1 MTETSSGLFRRTFQR
16 VADYIRP
23 DLAES
28 RDTAAMD
35 QRIQQAEQQENV
47 ELAKADAT
55 AALRDLAKHRGDA
68 VAIQH
73 DLREMNAGN
82 DDFSSW
88 STEDWQNEERVQAKV
103 MADMESVARS
113 RNISTE
119 IHNGVLAA
127 LEAVRDT
134 YSYAELDVRVRAME
148 VDSSASAHQASNL
161 VHVGRWQVDG
171 YGQTEIRE
179 VVVETEAGFHPGV
192 ETAHMGGEGHINH
205 SGQAFDNPVKARELA
220 WAYMD
225 GGDKELAIASRTY
238 EAAAARITDLARQ
251 EHLSL
256 GQQVELQSSL
266 TELGIGVNNI
276 RRENTAALEGWSLDP
291 DARAQLAETVERH
304 RDQMLSTGR
313 LLREASAARVDVHDR
328 AALDS
333 YVSDTYGS
341 ADAYLRHD
349 RVLTAFQNMAAA
361 YKEGQLPAFQSAEA
375 AQEFRADVEQ
385 AWGEGTFDRLRSGNT
400 DALITGMPSQG
411 QRFMAVSA
419 LQVALGRE
427 KDEASRDAVAE
438 FNAGVR
444 LQSRVK
450 SADWTH
456 VYSDDSTVRQA
467 GATEVSRLN
476 KDLGDYAARSPS
488 HAAWISRSFD
498 EHGPSDV
505 SRFPGYVKEADR
517 VAVGA
522 FPERHASQR
531 ADLTVH
537 EASKNQNNERELD

>member
-1 MTETSSGLFRRTFQR
+1 MTETSSGLFRRAFQR

-28 RDTAAMD
+28 RETAAMD
-35 QRIQQAEQQENV
+35 QRIQQAEQQES
-47 ELAKADAT
+47 EDLAKRDAI
-55 AALRDLAKHRGDA
+55 AAFSDLAKHRVDA

-82 DDFSSW
+82 DDISSW
-88 STEDWQNEERVQAKV
+88 SQVDWQNAERVQAKV
-103 MADMESVARS
+103 MEDMESLARS

-119 IHNGVLAA
+119 THNGVLAA
-127 LEAVRDT
+127 LEGVRDA
-134 YSYAELDVRVRAME
+134 YVDAEIEVRVRAME
-148 VDSSASAHQASNL
+148 VDSRATATQTSHP

-179 VVVETEAGFHPGV
+179 VVVETEAGFHPGI
-192 ETAHMGGEGHINH
+192 ETSHMGGEGHITH
-205 SGQAFDNPVKARELA
+205 SDQAFDNPVKARELT
-220 WAYMD
+220 WAYIE

-238 EAAAARITDLARQ
+238 DDAVQRVTDLVRLDQ
-251 EHLSL
+251 LSL

-266 TELGIGVNNI
+266 TELGIGINNI
-276 RRENTAALEGWSLDP
+276 HRANTAALEGWSQDP

-304 RDQMLSTGR
+304 RDQMFSTGR

-328 AALDS
+328 SALDS

-385 AWGEGTFDRLRSGNT
+385 AWGEGAFDRLRSGNT
-400 DALITGMPSQG
+400 DALIPEMPSQG
-411 QRFMAVSA
+411 QRLMAVSA
-419 LQVALGRE
+419 LQVAWSRE
-427 KDEASRDAVAE
+427 KDDSDRTAVLDHNE
-438 FNAGVR
+438 GIR

-450 SADWTH
+450 AADWSH
-456 VYSDDSTVRQA
+456 GYSDDASVRQT
-467 GATEVSRLN
+467 GAAEVSRLN
-476 KDLGDYAARSPS
+476 KDLSEYAARSPS

-498 EHGPSDV
+498 EHGPADV
-505 SRFPGYVKEADR
+505 SRFAGYVKGADR

-522 FPERHASQR
+522 FPKSHTSLRS
-531 ADLTVH
+531 DLTVP
-537 EASKNQNNERELD
+537 EAIKNHTNERELD